1 LDVATERVRPR
12 SVWQYLRATAGLRS
26 LAPAAPLAILL
37 VGFFLIPLTVIVW
50 DSFGGLALDFAS
62 YRRILTEPVYFT
74 VLAHTFKVSAYVTL
88 FSILLGYPVA
98 YLLSSLKPR
107 TAIVVSTFL
116 LIPLFT
122 AFLIRTYAWMV
133 ILGRQGI
140 VNNTLIWLG
149 FVDEPIQ
156 ILNTTTAVVIGM
168 VHVLAPIGIFTMY
181 AVMAQID
188 RRLVAA
194 AQVLGANP
202 VRTFLR
208 VYLPMSLPGVFAAA
222 TLVLIMAIGFYI
234 TPALLGGPAD
244 TMISQL
250 IVVQTT
256 TLLNFPLGYASATI
270 LLLATLAIL
279 FLASLFIPLEMMWS
293 AHEAQ
298 PGTGGSRIR
307 PTGAR
312 LVRRALG
319 AGLSPVFRVVEN
331 ATFRLVGPLMSERRI
346 WQWVFTATM
355 LVFFVAPVIVIVIL
369 SFSSSPFVT
378 FPPPGFSLQWY
389 EKLYRAADW
398 HAALV
403 ASLQIGGAAV
413 AIGLVA
419 GTAGAF
425 ALVRSPLRG
434 KRALFLLSLSPIVI
448 PVIVLALALYIYEAR
463 LGLLGSYVGL
473 VIGHAVLATP
483 YVVVVMASA
492 VRGFDRTLEHAA
504 SVHGARPATILRRV
518 TLPILKPALTT
529 AGLLAFLISFDELLV
544 TIFLLGRLPQTL
556 PIKFW
561 NDIKYQFDPLLSAA
575 STVII
580 LAVVFAVGISQWL
593 RLRRIK
599 RRAVL
604 GNGQEKTA

>member
-1 LDVATERVRPR
+1 
-12 SVWQYLRATAGLRS
+12 
-26 LAPAAPLAILL
+26 
-37 VGFFLIPLTVIVW
+37 
-50 DSFGGLALDFAS
+50 
-62 YRRILTEPVYFT
+62 
-74 VLAHTFKVSAYVTL
+74 TL

-107 TAIVVSTFL
+107 AAIVVSTFL

-279 FLASLFIPLEMMWS
+279 FLASLFIPL
-293 AHEAQ
+293 
-298 PGTGGSRIR
+298 
-307 PTGAR
+307 
-312 LVRRALG
+312 
-319 AGLSPVFRVVEN
+319 
-331 ATFRLVGPLMSERRI
+331 
-346 WQWVFTATM
+346 
-355 LVFFVAPVIVIVIL
+355 
-369 SFSSSPFVT
+369 
-378 FPPPGFSLQWY
+378 
-389 EKLYRAADW
+389 
-398 HAALV
+398 
-403 ASLQIGGAAV
+403 
-413 AIGLVA
+413 
-419 GTAGAF
+419 
-425 ALVRSPLRG
+425 
-434 KRALFLLSLSPIVI
+434 
-448 PVIVLALALYIYEAR
+448 
-463 LGLLGSYVGL
+463 
-473 VIGHAVLATP
+473 
-483 YVVVVMASA
+483 
-492 VRGFDRTLEHAA
+492 
-504 SVHGARPATILRRV
+504 
-518 TLPILKPALTT
+518 
-529 AGLLAFLISFDELLV
+529 
-544 TIFLLGRLPQTL
+544 
-556 PIKFW
+556 
-561 NDIKYQFDPLLSAA
+561 
-575 STVII
+575 
-580 LAVVFAVGISQWL
+580 
-593 RLRRIK
+593 
-599 RRAVL
+599 
-604 GNGQEKTA
+604 